1 MENIFENLPNLYT
14 NRIRLRR
21 INKND
26 LEQFFSFLS
35 NDNVTRYMII
45 DKIQDIKV
53 VEKMMNF
60 MIEGYKNNRP
70 TPWAISLKENDE
82 MIGICGF
89 SKCDIQNGKA
99 EVGYI
104 LSDKHWRQGIAT
116 EALKVV
122 VDFAFNY
129 MNLNKIEARC
139 ISKNLASEKVM
150 LKANMKLD
158 AILREEKFHKQSY
171 VDLKLYSILKEEYV
185 SSDLYNYKVF
195 FNEV

>member
-14 NRIRLRR
+14 NRIRLRK
-21 INKND
+21 INQND
-26 LEQFFSFLS
+26 LEQLFSFLS

-53 VEKMMNF
+53 VEKMINF
-60 MIEGYKNNRP
+60 MIDGYKNNRP

-89 SKCDIQNGKA
+89 SKFDSQNRKA

-104 LSDKHWRQGIAT
+104 LSDKHWRKGIAT

-139 ISKNLASEKVM
+139 ISKNVASENVM

-158 AILREEKFHKQSY
+158 AILREEKLHKQSY
-171 VDLKLYSILKEEYV
+171 VDLKLYSILKEEYLA
-185 SSDLYNYKVF
+185 SDLYKYKIYF
-195 FNEV
+195 K

>member
-1 MENIFENLPNLYT
+1 MENIFENLPDLYT
-14 NRIRLRR
+14 NRIRLRK
-21 INKND
+21 INQND
-26 LEQFFSFLS
+26 LEQLFSFLS

-53 VEKMMNF
+53 VEKMINF
-60 MIEGYKNNRP
+60 MIDGYKNNRP

-89 SKCDIQNGKA
+89 SKCDSQNRKA

-104 LSDKHWRQGIAT
+104 LSDKHWRKGIAT

-122 VDFAFNY
+122 VDYAFNY

-139 ISKNLASEKVM
+139 ISKNVASENVM

-158 AILREEKFHKQSY
+158 AILREEKLHKQFY

-185 SSDLYNYKVF
+185 ASDLYKYKIYF
-195 FNEV
+195 K

>member
-14 NRIRLRR
+14 NRIRLRK
-21 INKND
+21 INQND
-26 LEQFFSFLS
+26 LEQLFSFLS

-45 DKIQDIKV
+45 DKIQDIRV
-53 VEKMMNF
+53 VEKMINF
-60 MIEGYKNNRP
+60 MIDGYKNNRP

-89 SKCDIQNGKA
+89 SKFDIQNRKA

-104 LSDKHWRQGIAT
+104 LSDKHWRKGIAT

-139 ISKNLASEKVM
+139 ISKNLASENVM
-150 LKANMKLD
+150 LKVNMKLD
-158 AILREEKFHKQSY
+158 AILREEKLHKQSY

-185 SSDLYNYKVF
+185 ASDLYKYKIS
-195 FNEV
+195 FN

>member
-14 NRIRLRR
+14 NRIRLRK
-21 INKND
+21 INQND
-26 LEQFFSFLS
+26 LEQLFSFLS

-45 DKIQDIKV
+45 DKIQDIRV
-53 VEKMMNF
+53 VEKMINF
-60 MIEGYKNNRP
+60 MIDGYNNNRP

-89 SKCDIQNGKA
+89 SKFDIQNRKA

-104 LSDKHWRQGIAT
+104 LSDKHWRKGIAT

-139 ISKNLASEKVM
+139 ISKNLASENVM
-150 LKANMKLD
+150 LKVNMKLD
-158 AILREEKFHKQSY
+158 AILREEKLHKQSY

-185 SSDLYNYKVF
+185 ASDLYKYKIS
-195 FNEV
+195 FN

>member
-14 NRIRLRR
+14 NRIRLRK
-21 INKND
+21 INQND
-26 LEQFFSFLS
+26 LEQLFSFLS

-53 VEKMMNF
+53 VEKMINF
-60 MIEGYKNNRP
+60 MIDGYKNNRP
-70 TPWAISLKENDE
+70 TPWAISLKEKDE

-89 SKCDIQNGKA
+89 SKFDIQNRKA

-104 LSDKHWRQGIAT
+104 LSDKHWRKGIAT

-139 ISKNLASEKVM
+139 ISKNLASENVM
-150 LKANMKLD
+150 LKVNMKLD
-158 AILREEKFHKQSY
+158 AILREEKLHKQSY

-185 SSDLYNYKVF
+185 ASDLYNYKIS
-195 FNEV
+195 FN

>member
-14 NRIRLRR
+14 NRIRLRK
-21 INKND
+21 INQND
-26 LEQFFSFLS
+26 LEQLFSFLS

-45 DKIQDIKV
+45 DKIQDIRV

-60 MIEGYKNNRP
+60 MIDGYKNNRP

-89 SKCDIQNGKA
+89 SKFDIQNRKA

-104 LSDKHWRQGIAT
+104 LSDKHWRKGIAT

-139 ISKNLASEKVM
+139 ISKNLASENVM
-150 LKANMKLD
+150 LKVNMKLD
-158 AILREEKFHKQSY
+158 AILREEKLHKQSY

-185 SSDLYNYKVF
+185 ASDLYKYKIS
-195 FNEV
+195 FN